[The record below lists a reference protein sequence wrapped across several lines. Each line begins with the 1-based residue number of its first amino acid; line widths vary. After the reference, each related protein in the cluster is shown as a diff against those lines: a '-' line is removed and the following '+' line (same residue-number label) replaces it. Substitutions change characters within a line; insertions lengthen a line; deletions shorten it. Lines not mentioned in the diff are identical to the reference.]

1 MTGSDSIPPLSR
13 RVRSHPDKSLF
24 KHSSDMKNVKSD
36 RDTEKMDEKGESH
49 PQVPSIYLSF
59 PQDRIH
65 DSMNSGLLHM
75 TLSPMIQ
82 SDAIS
87 QSIRDELLFMDGMEC
102 FDVVGVLVP
111 LAENLIEFTTDTDS
125 SLLELLSAVFYRQ
138 IYRECGMRRRNW
150 KLEFNIFCHYNG
162 VCDLF

>member
-1 MTGSDSIPPLSR
+1 
-13 RVRSHPDKSLF
+13 
-24 KHSSDMKNVKSD
+24 
-36 RDTEKMDEKGESH
+36 
-49 PQVPSIYLSF
+49 
-59 PQDRIH
+59 
-65 DSMNSGLLHM
+65 MNSGLLHM

-138 IYRECGMRRRNW
+138 IYRECW
-150 KLEFNIFCHYNG
+150 DAKKELEIESVKIGNQWFWM
-162 VCDLF
+162 LPE